1 MAIPAP
7 IANQTA
13 YGDVTTEPLEA
24 YVHPPET
31 TQPLDYADLVT
42 LDLSLFETP
51 EGRAR
56 LAEQLKQAAH
66 EVGFFYITNF
76 GLTQDQI
83 DRQYAI
89 GQEFYALPFEE
100 RLKYR
105 APLEEGNYNGY
116 RPLGSVEL
124 APGLPDKVE
133 MYNLFKFIP
142 QTQRT
147 QPDVIRRHWKE
158 IEQVHRHIHE
168 KVAHKILRLLAIVL
182 ELPDEEALVRGHRY
196 EANCDSALR
205 YMMSRA
211 RSAEENER
219 CNHIYTRGHT
229 DFGTLTFVFQQPVAA
244 LQVKWSAEAEWQWL
258 RIPEGHAAVNIAD
271 IVEFLSNGYLK
282 SGVHRVVSPPE
293 DQVGLDRLGLLYF
306 VRPSD
311 EMNLGAID
319 SPLLRRLGYYSHRRQ
334 DEKEVA
340 IPATEWVR
348 ARVRKNWVK
357 AELKEILSLGR
368 FQTQVVYD

>member
-1 MAIPAP
+1 MAIQAP
-7 IANQTA
+7 IVNHPPQD
-13 YGDVTTEPLEA
+13 DVSSKPLHT

-42 LDLSLFETP
+42 LDLSRFDTP
-51 EGRAR
+51 EGKAQ
-56 LAEQLKQAAH
+56 LVEQLKQAAH
-66 EVGFFYITNF
+66 DVGFFYITNF

-89 GQEFYALPFEE
+89 GAEFYALPFEE

-124 APGLPDKVE
+124 APGQPDKVE

-142 QTQRT
+142 QTQRS
-147 QPDVIRRHWKE
+147 QPAVIRRHWDE

-168 KVAHKILRLLAIVL
+168 NVAHKILRLLALVL
-182 ELPDEEALVRGHRY
+182 ELPDEEALIRGHRY

-244 LQVKWSAEAEWQWL
+244 LQVKRSKEAEWQWL
-258 RIPEGHAAVNIAD
+258 RIPEGYAAVNIAD

-282 SGVHRVVSPPE
+282 SGVHRVVSPPM

-319 SPLLRRLGYYSHRRQ
+319 SPLLRRLGYYSQ
-334 DEKEVA
+334 QKQNEEVA

-348 ARVRKNWVK
+348 ARVKKNWVK
-357 AELKEILSLGR
+357 TESKEVLSLGR
-368 FQTQVVYD
+368 FQTQVLYD

>member
-1 MAIPAP
+1 MAI
-7 IANQTA
+7 QTL
-13 YGDVTTEPLEA
+13 DVKNSPHDDVSASPLEGYA
-24 YVHPPET
+24 HPPET
-31 TQPLDYADLVT
+31 TQQLDYADLIT
-42 LDLSLFETP
+42 LDISLFNAP
-51 EGRAR
+51 GGKAR

-66 EVGFFYITNF
+66 EVSFFYITNF

-89 GQEFYALPFEE
+89 GREIYALPFEE

-124 APGLPDKVE
+124 VPGQPDKVE
-133 MYNLFKFIP
+133 MYNLFEFIP

-158 IEQVHRHIHE
+158 IEQVRRHIHE
-168 KVAHKILRLLAIVL
+168 KVLIN
-182 ELPDEEALVRGHRY
+182 GHRY

-211 RSAEENER
+211 KSPEENEK
-219 CNHIYTRGHT
+219 CKHIYTRDQT

-244 LQVKWSAEAEWQWL
+244 LQMKRSPDAEWQWP
-258 RIPEGHAAVNIAD
+258 RIPEGCTAVNIAD

-282 SGVHRVVSPPE
+282 SGIHRVVSLPA

-306 VRPSD
+306 IRPSD
-311 EMNLGAID
+311 VMNLGAID
-319 SPLLRRLGYYSHRRQ
+319 SPLLRRLGYYSH
-334 DEKEVA
+334 EKQVDKDIA
-340 IPATEWVR
+340 IPATE
-348 ARVRKNWVK
+348 
-357 AELKEILSLGR
+357 
-368 FQTQVVYD
+368 